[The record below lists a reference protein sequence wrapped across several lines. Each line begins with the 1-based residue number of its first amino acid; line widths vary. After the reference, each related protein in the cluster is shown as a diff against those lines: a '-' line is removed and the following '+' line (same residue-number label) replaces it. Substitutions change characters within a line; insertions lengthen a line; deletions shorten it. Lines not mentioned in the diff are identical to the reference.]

1 MCIRDSTYI
10 VHVSELLPGHAVSE
24 IFSIGADESE
34 SKKDF
39 QLHWAV
45 RFQVHIKCRGVL
57 ATKGYIV
64 CVQRI

>member
-1 MCIRDSTYI
+1 MCVTYAYI
-10 VHVSELLPGHAVSE
+10 VYITELLPKRAVNE
-24 IFSIGADESE
+24 IFRISADESE
-34 SKKDF
+34 GTKDF